1 MSQAFSEKP
10 QSPSFENTF
19 SEGTVISKNE
29 LNSNYH
35 TASSLSNR
43 SYSDDVMF
51 IQNRFSPSIS
61 HFSYATQNQ
70 TKQVFLV
77 FDYNKEQYII
87 PSP

>member
-10 QSPSFENTF
+10 QYPSFENTF

-35 TASSLSNR
+35 TTSTLSNR
-43 SYSDDVMF
+43 SYADDVMF
-51 IQNRFSPSIS
+51 IQNRFAPSIS
-61 HFSYATQNQ
+61 HISYATQNQ

-87 PSP
+87 PTP